1 MSHDTALTD
10 EALQA
15 AVVRGDRAAE
25 ETLAERYAY
34 LVRVCARPYFLA
46 GGDSEDLTQE
56 GMLGLIS
63 AIREFDPEKHTA
75 FKTFA
80 EQCIKNRLISA
91 VRAAV
96 RLKHTPLNEGV
107 SLDDLLSSEA
117 QSRSISLP
125 EVFGRSPEEQVL
137 ARERTDEF
145 YGIFQKC
152 LSQLEA
158 DVLRL
163 YLAGYSY
170 REMAVRLHKNP
181 KSVDN
186 AVQRIRLKLAREV
199 READFGDN
207 SSEAVR
213 NKDFRREGK

>member
-1 MSHDTALTD
+1 MSDYTALSDTALQGL
-10 EALQA
+10 AIS
-15 AVVRGDRAAE
+15 GDRAAE
-25 ETLAERYAY
+25 EALAERYAY

-46 GGDSEDLTQE
+46 GGDGEDLTQE

-63 AIREFDPEKHTA
+63 AIREFDPAMRAA

-91 VRAAV
+91 VRAAQ
-96 RLKHTPLNEGV
+96 RLKHMPLNEGV
-107 SLDDLLSSEA
+107 SLDELLSDEA
-117 QSRSISLP
+117 QSRSVSLP

-152 LSQLEA
+152 LSKFEA
-158 DVLRL
+158 EVLRL
-163 YLAGYSY
+163 YLAGFSY
-170 REMAVRLHKNP
+170 REMAGRLRKDP

-186 AVQRIRLKLAREV
+186 AVQRIRQKLAR
-199 READFGDN
+199 RLDSGDH
-207 SSEAVR
+207 S
-213 NKDFRREGK
+213 

>member
-1 MSHDTALTD
+1 MSDYTAFTD
-10 EALQA
+10 LVLQA
-15 AVVRGDRAAE
+15 AAVSGDRLAE

-46 GGDSEDLTQE
+46 GGDGEDLTQE

-63 AIREFDPEKHTA
+63 AIRAFDPGMHAA

-91 VRAAV
+91 VRAAQ

-107 SLDDLLSSEA
+107 SLDDVLSNEA
-117 QSRSISLP
+117 QSRSISFS
-125 EVFGRSPEEQVL
+125 EGFQRSPEEQVL

-152 LSQLEA
+152 LSKLEA

-163 YLAGYSY
+163 YLAGFSY
-170 REMAVRLHKNP
+170 REMAGRLRKDP

-186 AVQRIRLKLAREV
+186 AVQRIRQKLAR
-199 READFGDN
+199 RLDSGDH
-207 SSEAVR
+207 S
-213 NKDFRREGK
+213 